1 MRESSSTN
9 KSGAER
15 RRLVQKTHY
24 RLSCN
29 AQPSHAQQAAKPY
42 LDGIFEASE
51 HIKKEITRNGES
63 SSPSNSHRVRSRS
76 HLHSCY
82 PGKLSAQKRDHPF
95 ADVPLGTKASNVLAY
110 SQEKLA
116 PVLEQI
122 QNFLLKKKNESVDAA
137 EEVQDKAAD
146 KAEQVEDKATTSK
159 Q

>member
-1 MRESSSTN
+1 MARGPTGFRSVHE
-9 KSGAER
+9 
-15 RRLVQKTHY
+15 THASIPFLY
-24 RLSCN
+24 V
-29 AQPSHAQQAAKPY
+29 QPSHAQQAAKPY
-42 LDGIFEASE
+42 LDGILEASE

-63 SSPSNSHRVRSRS
+63 SSHGVPSRS
-76 HLHSCY
+76 HLHSCQ
-82 PGKLSAQKRDHPF
+82 PGKFSVHKHDHLP

>member
-1 MRESSSTN
+1 M
-9 KSGAER
+9 
-15 RRLVQKTHY
+15 V
-24 RLSCN
+24 
-29 AQPSHAQQAAKPY
+29 
-42 LDGIFEASE
+42 
-51 HIKKEITRNGES
+51 
-63 SSPSNSHRVRSRS
+63 SRS
-76 HLHSCY
+76 PARQSRYGVLSRSGLCSC
-82 PGKLSAQKRDHPF
+82 SAGTFGAHKHAPLR

-146 KAEQVEDKATTSK
+146 KAEQVEGKTTSK